1 VVCGVYRCQFGI
13 VTGVGSNYRSGLG
26 KRPGTVG
33 DVDVCYL
40 DDIALSGPC
49 TQYVL
54 DWDGIPSSKTFPL
67 TLNQRNHLESV
78 RASGRPSWVAGSF
91 ILPSSVRAGIEKTAD
106 TIVDAIRSLMG
117 DYDALRLVLSDPSES
132 QGSQR
137 MWSNDQLSI
146 STAAFLTDS
155 HEDSSTIRQEVERR
169 IDEACV
175 PGRTP
180 GLFFALCG
188 HRLVVASDHF
198 HADMA
203 SIHIILRRLWDLVAS
218 PTEKLGNA
226 HNNHEAVDGNV
237 VTAAEKVGNVRTPDP
252 VVAPSFIDVVRKER
266 EASARWHDGKNS
278 DELQHSLA
286 VWKRFFDHTGGIVP
300 AFPAELGT
308 TKSVTPHHRTE
319 LLVPAEHMTGP
330 IAARTFAEVVAAL
343 ASSVYTVAG
352 AESLPCVVP
361 IHTRGRSSSPYHG
374 TVGWMV
380 SNGPVIAEPGNS
392 DNVRQ
397 WLRDGINAVTI
408 PLDIVMETFRP
419 VMPTPQPF
427 MVSYSDFRTSSGP
440 AAVIPGAVYF
450 SSLAPTATVQL
461 WFTRN
466 DKGLSLRAKYPGTPQ
481 AEEILDEC
489 VKDLTRRLIGTD

>member
-1 VVCGVYRCQFGI
+1 MVCVL
-13 VTGVGSNYRSGLG
+13 VGNYRRVFG

-40 DDIALSGPC
+40 EDIALSGPC

-54 DWDGIPSSKTFPL
+54 EWDGSPGSEIFPL
-67 TLNQRNHLESV
+67 TLNQHNHLESV

-91 ILPSSVRAGIEKTAD
+91 ILPLSVLAGTEKNVD
-106 TIVDAIRSLMG
+106 TIAEAIRTLIG
-117 DYDALRLVLSDPSES
+117 DYDALRLVPSDPSES
-132 QGSQR
+132 EGSQR

-146 STAAFLTDS
+146 STEAFRTDS
-155 HEDSSTIRQEVERR
+155 REDSSTIRHEVEAR
-169 IDEACV
+169 IDKACV
-175 PGRTP
+175 PGHKP

-188 HRLVVASDHF
+188 HRLVIASDHF

-218 PTEKLGNA
+218 PAEKLGNT
-226 HNNHEAVDGNV
+226 NNNPEATHGNVGTVDGNEENS
-237 VTAAEKVGNVRTPDP
+237 TAPDP
-252 VVAPSFIDVVRKER
+252 AAAPSFIDVVRKER
-266 EASARWHDGKNS
+266 EASARWHDSANS
-278 DELQHSLA
+278 DELERALA
-286 VWKRFFDHTGGIVP
+286 VWKRFFDDTGGVVP
-300 AFPAELGT
+300 GFPAELGT
-308 TKSVTPHHRTE
+308 TESVTPHYRTE
-319 LLVPAEHMTGP
+319 LLVPAADMTGP
-330 IAARTFAEVVAAL
+330 IATRTFAEVMATL
-343 ASSVYTVAG
+343 ASSVHTVVG

-380 SNGPVIAEPGNS
+380 SNGPVIAELGDS
-392 DNVRQ
+392 DGVRQ
-397 WLRDGINAVTI
+397 WLRDGINAVTV

-427 MVSYSDFRTSSGP
+427 MVSYSDFRTGP
-440 AAVIPGAVYF
+440 GRSAEIPGAVYF

-466 DKGLSLRAKYPGTPQ
+466 DKGLSLRAKYPGTPE
-481 AEEILDEC
+481 AEAILDEC
-489 VKDLTRRLIGTD
+489 VDDLTRRLTGTASTQTG

>member
-1 VVCGVYRCQFGI
+1 M
-13 VTGVGSNYRSGLG
+13 
-26 KRPGTVG
+26 
-33 DVDVCYL
+33 DVSYL

-54 DWDGIPSSKTFPL
+54 HWDGTPGSETFPL

-91 ILPSSVRAGIEKTAD
+91 ILPSSVLAD
-106 TIVDAIRSLMG
+106 TQKNADAITDAIHTLIS
-117 DYDALRLVLSDPSES
+117 DYDALRLVPSDPSES
-132 QGSQR
+132 EGSQR
-137 MWSNDQLSI
+137 IWSNDQLSI
-146 STAAFLTDS
+146 STATFLTDS
-155 HEDSSTIRQEVERR
+155 HADSSTIRQEVEGK

-188 HRLVVASDHF
+188 RRLVVASDHF

-203 SIHIILRRLWDLVAS
+203 SIHIILRRLWDHVTS
-218 PTEKLGNA
+218 PKGKLGNIN
-226 HNNHEAVDGNV
+226 NNHETVDENVGAVNGNIGDGC
-237 VTAAEKVGNVRTPDP
+237 APDP
-252 VVAPSFIDVVRKER
+252 AVAPSFIDVVRKER
-266 EASARWHDGKNS
+266 EASAHWHDRTNS
-278 DELQHSLA
+278 DELHRALA

-300 AFPAELGT
+300 AFPVDLGT
-308 TKSVTPHHRTE
+308 TKSVTPRHRTE
-319 LLVPAEHMTGP
+319 LLVPALDMSGP
-330 IAARTFAEVVAAL
+330 IATKTFAEVLAAL
-343 ASSVYTVAG
+343 ASSVHSVVG
-352 AESLPCVVP
+352 ADSLPCVVP
-361 IHTRGRSSSPYHG
+361 IHTRGRSSSPYRG

-392 DNVRQ
+392 DGVRQ
-397 WLRDGINAVTI
+397 WLRDGINAVTV

-427 MVSYSDFRTSSGP
+427 MVSYSDFRTGP
-440 AAVIPGAVYF
+440 GRSAEIPGAVYF

-466 DKGLSLRAKYPGTPQ
+466 DKGLSLRVKYPGTPQ
-481 AEEILDEC
+481 AEAILDEC
-489 VKDLTRRLIGTD
+489 VDDLTRRLTGTA

>member
-1 VVCGVYRCQFGI
+1 M
-13 VTGVGSNYRSGLG
+13 G

-49 TQYVL
+49 TQYIL
-54 DWDGIPSSKTFPL
+54 DWDGIPGSETFPL

-91 ILPSSVRAGIEKTAD
+91 ILPISVLAGIEKNVD
-106 TIVDAIRSLMG
+106 TIADAIRTLIG
-117 DYDALRLVLSDPSES
+117 DYDALRLVPSDPSES
-132 QGSQR
+132 EGSQR

-146 STAAFLTDS
+146 STEAFLTDS
-155 HEDSSTIRQEVERR
+155 RADSSIIRQEVEAK
-169 IDEACV
+169 IDAACV
-175 PGRTP
+175 PGHKP
-180 GLFFALCG
+180 GLFFARCG
-188 HRLVVASDHF
+188 RRLVVATDHF

-203 SIHIILRRLWDLVAS
+203 SIHIILRRLGDLVAS
-218 PTEKLGNA
+218 SAEKLGNA
-226 HNNHEAVDGNV
+226 NNNPAEEDAGTADGNEENSP
-237 VTAAEKVGNVRTPDP
+237 APDP
-252 VVAPSFIDVVRKER
+252 AGAPSFIDVVRKEK
-266 EASARWHDGKNS
+266 EASARWHDSSNN
-278 DELQHSLA
+278 DELQRALA
-286 VWKRFFDHTGGIVP
+286 VWKRFFDHTEGIVP
-300 AFPAELGT
+300 AFPAELGAT
-308 TKSVTPHHRTE
+308 ESVTPHHRTE
-319 LLVPAEHMTGP
+319 LLVPAADMTGP
-330 IAARTFAEVVAAL
+330 IATGTFAEVMATL
-343 ASSVYTVAG
+343 ASSVHTVVG

-392 DNVRQ
+392 DVVRQ
-397 WLRDGINAVTI
+397 WLRDGINAVTV
-408 PLDIVMETFRP
+408 PLDIIMETFRP

-427 MVSYSDFRTSSGP
+427 MVSYSDFRTGP
-440 AAVIPGAVYF
+440 GRSAAIPGAVYF

-481 AEEILDEC
+481 AEAILDEC
-489 VKDLTRRLIGTD
+489 VDDLTRRLTGTASTQAD

>member
-1 VVCGVYRCQFGI
+1 M
-13 VTGVGSNYRSGLG
+13 G

-49 TQYVL
+49 TQYIL
-54 DWDGIPSSKTFPL
+54 DWDGIPGSETFPL

-91 ILPSSVRAGIEKTAD
+91 ILPISVLAGIEKNVD
-106 TIVDAIRSLMG
+106 TIADAIRTLIG
-117 DYDALRLVLSDPSES
+117 DYDALRLVPSDPSES
-132 QGSQR
+132 EGSQR

-146 STAAFLTDS
+146 STEAFLTDS
-155 HEDSSTIRQEVERR
+155 RADSSIIRQEVEAR
-169 IDEACV
+169 IDAACV
-175 PGRTP
+175 PGHKP
-180 GLFFALCG
+180 GLFFARCG
-188 HRLVVASDHF
+188 RRLVVATDPF

-203 SIHIILRRLWDLVAS
+203 SIHIILRRLGDLVAS
-218 PTEKLGNA
+218 SAEKLGNA
-226 HNNHEAVDGNV
+226 NNNPAEEDAGTADGNEENSP
-237 VTAAEKVGNVRTPDP
+237 APDP
-252 VVAPSFIDVVRKER
+252 AGAPSFIDVVRKEK
-266 EASARWHDGKNS
+266 EASARWHDSSNN
-278 DELQHSLA
+278 DELQRALA
-286 VWKRFFDHTGGIVP
+286 VWKRFFDHTEGIVP
-300 AFPAELGT
+300 AFPAELGAT
-308 TKSVTPHHRTE
+308 ESVTPHHRTE
-319 LLVPAEHMTGP
+319 LLVPAADMTGP
-330 IAARTFAEVVAAL
+330 IATGTFAEVMATL
-343 ASSVYTVAG
+343 ASSVHTVVG

-392 DNVRQ
+392 DVVRQ
-397 WLRDGINAVTI
+397 WLRDGINAVTV
-408 PLDIVMETFRP
+408 PLDIIMETFRP

-427 MVSYSDFRTSSGP
+427 MVSYSDFRTGP
-440 AAVIPGAVYF
+440 GRSAAIPGAVYF

-481 AEEILDEC
+481 AEAILDEC
-489 VKDLTRRLIGTD
+489 VDDLTRRLTGTASTQAD

>member
-1 VVCGVYRCQFGI
+1 M
-13 VTGVGSNYRSGLG
+13 G

-54 DWDGIPSSKTFPL
+54 DWDGIPGSETFPL

-91 ILPSSVRAGIEKTAD
+91 ILPTSVLAGIEKNVD
-106 TIVDAIRSLMG
+106 TIVDAIRTLIG
-117 DYDALRLVLSDPSES
+117 DYDALRLVPSDPSES
-132 QGSQR
+132 EGSQR

-146 STAAFLTDS
+146 STEAFLTDS
-155 HEDSSTIRQEVERR
+155 RADSSIIRQEVETR
-169 IDEACV
+169 IDDACV

-180 GLFFALCG
+180 GLFFARCG

-203 SIHIILRRLWDLVAS
+203 STHIILRRLWDLVAS
-218 PTEKLGNA
+218 PAEKLGNG
-226 HNNHEAVDGNV
+226 NNNPAEEDAGTADGNEENSP
-237 VTAAEKVGNVRTPDP
+237 APDP
-252 VVAPSFIDVVRKER
+252 AGAPSFIDVVRKEK
-266 EASARWHDGKNS
+266 EASARWHDSSNS
-278 DELQHSLA
+278 DELQRALA
-286 VWKRFFDHTGGIVP
+286 VWKRFFDHTEGIVP
-300 AFPAELGT
+300 AFPAELGAT
-308 TKSVTPHHRTE
+308 ESVTPHHRTE
-319 LLVPAEHMTGP
+319 LLVPAADMTGP
-330 IAARTFAEVVAAL
+330 IATRTFAEVMATL
-343 ASSVYTVAG
+343 ASSVHTVVG

-392 DNVRQ
+392 DVVRQ
-397 WLRDGINAVTI
+397 WLRDGINAVTV
-408 PLDIVMETFRP
+408 PLDIIMETFRP

-427 MVSYSDFRTSSGP
+427 MVSYSDFRTGP
-440 AAVIPGAVYF
+440 GRSAAIPGAVYF

-466 DKGLSLRAKYPGTPQ
+466 DKGLSLRAKYPERPQ
-481 AEEILDEC
+481 AEAILDEC
-489 VKDLTRRLIGTD
+489 VDDLTRRLTGTASTQAD

>member
-1 VVCGVYRCQFGI
+1 M
-13 VTGVGSNYRSGLG
+13 G

-49 TQYVL
+49 TQYIL
-54 DWDGIPSSKTFPL
+54 DWDGIPGSETFPL

-91 ILPSSVRAGIEKTAD
+91 ILPISVLAGIEKNVD
-106 TIVDAIRSLMG
+106 TIADAIRTLIG
-117 DYDALRLVLSDPSES
+117 DYDALRLVPSDPSES
-132 QGSQR
+132 EGSQR

-146 STAAFLTDS
+146 STEAFLTDS
-155 HEDSSTIRQEVERR
+155 RADSSIIRQEVEAR
-169 IDEACV
+169 IDAACV
-175 PGRTP
+175 PGHKP
-180 GLFFALCG
+180 GLFFARCG
-188 HRLVVASDHF
+188 RRLVVATDHF

-203 SIHIILRRLWDLVAS
+203 SIHIILRRLGDLVAS
-218 PTEKLGNA
+218 SAEKLGNA
-226 HNNHEAVDGNV
+226 NNNPAEEDAGTADGNEENSP
-237 VTAAEKVGNVRTPDP
+237 APDP
-252 VVAPSFIDVVRKER
+252 AGAPSFIDVVRKEK
-266 EASARWHDGKNS
+266 EASARWHDSSNN
-278 DELQHSLA
+278 DELQRALA
-286 VWKRFFDHTGGIVP
+286 VWKRFFDHTEGIVP
-300 AFPAELGT
+300 AFPAELGAT
-308 TKSVTPHHRTE
+308 ESVTPHHRTE
-319 LLVPAEHMTGP
+319 LLVPAADMTGP
-330 IAARTFAEVVAAL
+330 IATGTFAEVMATL
-343 ASSVYTVAG
+343 ASSVHTVVG

-392 DNVRQ
+392 DVVRQ
-397 WLRDGINAVTI
+397 WLRDGINAVTV
-408 PLDIVMETFRP
+408 PLDIIMETFRP

-427 MVSYSDFRTSSGP
+427 MVSYSDFRTGP
-440 AAVIPGAVYF
+440 GRSAAIPGVVYF

-481 AEEILDEC
+481 AEAILDEC
-489 VKDLTRRLIGTD
+489 VDDLTRRLTGTASTQAD

>member
-1 VVCGVYRCQFGI
+1 M
-13 VTGVGSNYRSGLG
+13 
-26 KRPGTVG
+26 
-33 DVDVCYL
+33 CYL

-54 DWDGIPSSKTFPL
+54 DWDGIPGSETFPL

-91 ILPSSVRAGIEKTAD
+91 ILPSSVLASTEKSTDKRA
-106 TIVDAIRSLMG
+106 DAIRTLIG
-117 DYDALRLVLSDPSES
+117 DYDALRLVPSDPSES
-132 QGSQR
+132 EGGQR

-146 STAAFLTDS
+146 SAEAFLTDS
-155 HEDSSTIRQEVERR
+155 DADSSTIRQEVEAR
-169 IDEACV
+169 IDDACV

-180 GLFFALCG
+180 GLFFAQCG

-218 PTEKLGNA
+218 LAEKLGDT
-226 HNNHEAVDGNV
+226 NNNNDTTEENSPA
-237 VTAAEKVGNVRTPDP
+237 PDP
-252 VVAPSFIDVVRKER
+252 AAAPSFIDVVQTEKA
-266 EASARWHDGKNS
+266 ASARWSDCRHS
-278 DELQHSLA
+278 DELQRALA
-286 VWKRFFDHTGGIVP
+286 VWKRFFDHTGGVVP

-308 TKSVTPHHRTE
+308 TASVIPHHRTE
-319 LLVPAEHMTGP
+319 LLVPAADMTGP
-330 IAARTFAEVVAAL
+330 IATRTFAEVMATL
-343 ASSVYTVAG
+343 ASSVHTVVG

-361 IHTRGRSSSPYHG
+361 IHTRGRSSSPYYR

-392 DNVRQ
+392 DGVRQ
-397 WLRDGINAVTI
+397 WLRDGIKAVTV
-408 PLDIVMETFRP
+408 PLDIVMETFQP

-427 MVSYSDFRTSSGP
+427 MVSFSDFRTGP
-440 AAVIPGAVYF
+440 GRSAAIPGAVYF

-481 AEEILDEC
+481 AEAILDEC
-489 VKDLTRRLIGTD
+489 VDDLTRRLTRTA

>member
-1 VVCGVYRCQFGI
+1 M
-13 VTGVGSNYRSGLG
+13 G

-49 TQYVL
+49 TQYIL
-54 DWDGIPSSKTFPL
+54 DWDGIPGSETFPL

-91 ILPSSVRAGIEKTAD
+91 ILPISVLAGIEKNVD
-106 TIVDAIRSLMG
+106 TIADAIRTLIG

-132 QGSQR
+132 EGSQR

-146 STAAFLTDS
+146 STEAFLTDS
-155 HEDSSTIRQEVERR
+155 RADSSIIRQEVEAR
-169 IDEACV
+169 IDAACV
-175 PGRTP
+175 PGHKP
-180 GLFFALCG
+180 GLFFARCG
-188 HRLVVASDHF
+188 RRLVVATDHF

-203 SIHIILRRLWDLVAS
+203 SIHIILRRLGDLVAS
-218 PTEKLGNA
+218 SAEKLGNA
-226 HNNHEAVDGNV
+226 NNNPAEEDAGTADGNEENSP
-237 VTAAEKVGNVRTPDP
+237 APDP
-252 VVAPSFIDVVRKER
+252 AGAPSFIDVVRKEK
-266 EASARWHDGKNS
+266 EASARWHDSSNN
-278 DELQHSLA
+278 DELQRALA
-286 VWKRFFDHTGGIVP
+286 VWKRFFDHTEGIVP
-300 AFPAELGT
+300 AFPAELGAT
-308 TKSVTPHHRTE
+308 ESVTPHHRTE
-319 LLVPAEHMTGP
+319 LLVPAADMTGP
-330 IAARTFAEVVAAL
+330 IATGTFAEVMATL
-343 ASSVYTVAG
+343 ASSVHTVVG

-392 DNVRQ
+392 DVVRQ
-397 WLRDGINAVTI
+397 WLRDGINAVTV
-408 PLDIVMETFRP
+408 PLDIIMETFRP

-427 MVSYSDFRTSSGP
+427 MVSYSDFRTGP
-440 AAVIPGAVYF
+440 GRSAAIPGAVYF

-481 AEEILDEC
+481 AEAILDEC
-489 VKDLTRRLIGTD
+489 VDDLTRRLTGTASTQAD

>member
-1 VVCGVYRCQFGI
+1 
-13 VTGVGSNYRSGLG
+13 
-26 KRPGTVG
+26 PGTVG

-54 DWDGIPSSKTFPL
+54 DWDGIPGSETFPL

-91 ILPSSVRAGIEKTAD
+91 ILPNGVLAGTEKN
-106 TIVDAIRSLMG
+106 VDAIAEAIRTLIG
-117 DYDALRLVLSDPSES
+117 DYDALRLVPSDPSES
-132 QGSQR
+132 ESIQR
-137 MWSNDQLSI
+137 MWSSDQLSI
-146 STAAFLTDS
+146 STEAFLTDS
-155 HEDSSTIRQEVERR
+155 HEDSSTIRQEVEAR
-169 IDEACV
+169 IDAACV
-175 PGRTP
+175 PGCKP

-218 PTEKLGNA
+218 SAEKLGNG
-226 HNNHEAVDGNV
+226 NNNSAEEDAGTADGNEENSP
-237 VTAAEKVGNVRTPDP
+237 APDP
-252 VVAPSFIDVVRKER
+252 AAAPSFIDVVRKEK
-266 EASARWHDGKNS
+266 EASARWHDSSNS
-278 DELQHSLA
+278 DELQRALA
-286 VWKRFFDHTGGIVP
+286 VWKRFFDHTEGIVP
-300 AFPAELGT
+300 AFPAELRT

-319 LLVPAEHMTGP
+319 LLVPAADMTGP
-330 IAARTFAEVVAAL
+330 IATRTFAEAMATL
-343 ASSVYTVAG
+343 ASSVHTVVG

-361 IHTRGRSSSPYHG
+361 IHTRGRSSSSYHG

-392 DNVRQ
+392 DGVRQ
-397 WLRDGINAVTI
+397 WLRDGINAVTV
-408 PLDIVMETFRP
+408 PLDIIMETFQP

-427 MVSYSDFRTSSGP
+427 MVSYSDFRTGP
-440 AAVIPGAVYF
+440 GRSAAVPGAVYF

-481 AEEILDEC
+481 AEAILDEC
-489 VKDLTRRLIGTD
+489 VDDLTRRLTRTN

>member
-1 VVCGVYRCQFGI
+1 MVCVL
-13 VTGVGSNYRSGLG
+13 VGNYRRAFG
-26 KRPGTVG
+26 KHPGTVG

-54 DWDGIPSSKTFPL
+54 EWDGSPGSETFPL
-67 TLNQRNHLESV
+67 TLNQHNHLESV

-91 ILPSSVRAGIEKTAD
+91 ILPLSVLAGTEKNVN
-106 TIVDAIRSLMG
+106 TIAEAIRTLIG
-117 DYDALRLVLSDPSES
+117 DYDALRLVPSDPSES
-132 QGSQR
+132 EGSQR

-146 STAAFLTDS
+146 STEAFLTDS
-155 HEDSSTIRQEVERR
+155 RADSSTIRHEVEAR
-169 IDEACV
+169 IDAACV
-175 PGRTP
+175 PGRKP

-188 HRLVVASDHF
+188 HRLVVATDHF

-203 SIHIILRRLWDLVAS
+203 SIHIILRRLWDLVDS
-218 PTEKLGNA
+218 PAEKRGDT
-226 HNNHEAVDGNV
+226 NNNPEATD
-237 VTAAEKVGNVRTPDP
+237 EKVGNSPAPDP
-252 VVAPSFIDVVRKER
+252 AAAPSFIDVVRKEK
-266 EASARWHDGKNS
+266 EASARWHDRANT
-278 DELQHSLA
+278 DELQRALA

-308 TKSVTPHHRTE
+308 TESVTPRHRTE
-319 LLVPAEHMTGP
+319 LLVPALHMSGP
-330 IAARTFAEVVAAL
+330 IATKTFAEVLAAL
-343 ASSVYTVAG
+343 ASSVHSVVG
-352 AESLPCVVP
+352 ADSLPCVVP

-380 SNGPVIAEPGNS
+380 SNGPVIAEPGDS
-392 DNVRQ
+392 DGVRQ
-397 WLRDGINAVTI
+397 WLRDGINAVTV

-427 MVSYSDFRTSSGP
+427 MVSYSDFRTGP
-440 AAVIPGAVYF
+440 GRSAEIPGAVYF

-466 DKGLSLRAKYPGTPQ
+466 DKGLSLRVKYPGTPQ
-481 AEEILDEC
+481 AEAILDEC
-489 VKDLTRRLIGTD
+489 VDDLTRRLTGTASTQTD